1 MKHITLFILA
11 ISMNLQIQAQ
21 TTISYDKLGRVTNI
35 EYAEGTQASYIYD
48 NVGNRPEHLLNTPLY
63 WTGTSSSDWNTVT
76 NWGRNTVPQSIDNV
90 VISSGTSHDP
100 QINSSQS
107 ITCNKLTV
115 NSGATLTIKSD
126 EIGSGSLIVN
136 STVTNKGVIS
146 VERYFADNSWHFV
159 SPSTTGVTANDFYW
173 YDTPKSWL
181 TYYTESTG
189 EWIYNTELSTPMSVG
204 QGWSVWLDT
213 DTKSN
218 ATTTMTGDI
227 RTIDL
232 PVTLSKSSTGWN
244 LIGNPYTSA
253 IDWDEGTWG
262 SNTTGT
268 VYVWDND
275 YNGGDYRTWNG
286 SAGDLTNGIIPMS
299 QGFFVQATSSGSFN
313 IPATSRVHSSG
324 FYKSE
329 EIANESPYVK
339 LQMDFGNHG
348 NTLFIGFPEN
358 GTSQFDLRGDANK
371 YNSYN
376 DLPQIYVLE
385 NGKKLST
392 NALAPLTEES
402 RTVPLHLNQVVNG
415 EYKFTLSQIDHLPN
429 VTITLED
436 LKTEITQDLIKEPIY
451 TFTASAGD
459 EINRFLLHFKSNA
472 FGIDQSI
479 DEENP
484 MVEIYSYEKRI
495 YIRSKGIAATESG
508 QVEIFNISGQLI
520 DKQSIGAKTLISIPA
535 NITNNYFLVKLT
547 KASGVTIKKVFI
559 N

>member
-1 MKHITLFILA
+1 MVVFLSTITQ
-11 ISMNLQIQAQ
+11 SQ
-21 TTISYDKLGRVTNI
+21 TTTTYDELGRVTAI
-35 EYAEGTQASYIYD
+35 EHPDGTQVSYTYD
-48 NVGNRPEHLLNTPLY
+48 NVGNRHTHIMNTPQY
-63 WTGTSSSDWNTVT
+63 WTGSTSTDWHATS
-76 NWGRNTVPQSIDNV
+76 NWGRGTIPQSIDNV
-90 VISSGTSHDP
+90 IINSGTPNDP
-100 QINSSQS
+100 QINSNQS
-107 ITCNKLTV
+107 VSCNKLTV
-115 NSGATLTIKSD
+115 NNGATLTIKSA

-136 STVTNKGVIS
+136 STVTNKGIIS
-146 VERYFADNSWHFV
+146 VERYFIDNSWHFV

-173 YDTPKSWL
+173 NDAPKSWL

-189 EWIYNTELSTPMSVG
+189 EWTYNTELSTPMPVG
-204 QGWSVWLDT
+204 QGWSVWLDI
-213 DTKSN
+213 DTKTS
-218 ATTTMTGDI
+218 AITTMTGDI
-227 RTIDL
+227 RTTDL
-232 PVTLSKSSTGWN
+232 SVTLSKSSTGWN
-244 LIGNPYTSA
+244 LIGNPFTSA

-286 SAGDLTNGIIPMS
+286 SAGDLTDGVIPIS
-299 QGFFVQATSSGSFN
+299 QGFFVQATSSGSFT
-313 IPATSRVHSSG
+313 IPAASRVHSSG

-385 NGKKLST
+385 HGNKLST

-402 RTVPLHLNQVVNG
+402 KTVPLCLDQVVDG

-436 LKTEITQDLIKEPIY
+436 LKTETNQDLIKEPIY
-451 TFTASAGD
+451 SFTASAGD
-459 EINRFLLHFKSNA
+459 EINRFLLHFKLNA
-472 FGIDQSI
+472 FGIDHSI
-479 DEENP
+479 GEENQL
-484 MVEIYSYEKRI
+484 VEIYSYAKRI

-508 QVEIFNISGQLI
+508 HLEIFNISGQLI
-520 DKQSIGAKTLISIPA
+520 NKQTIGAKTFVSFPINTTKNYLI
-535 NITNNYFLVKLT
+535 VKLT
-547 KASGVTIKKVFI
+547 KASGVTTRKVLI

>member
-1 MKHITLFILA
+1 MKHIYALIIAFILNVTVY
-11 ISMNLQIQAQ
+11 SQ
-21 TTISYDKLGRVTNI
+21 TTITYDKLGRVTNI
-35 EYAEGTQASYIYD
+35 DYTEGTQASYIYD
-48 NVGNRPEHLLNTPLY
+48 NVGNRADHLLNTPLC
-63 WTGTSSSDWNTVT
+63 WTGSSSSDWNTTT
-76 NWGRNTVPQSIDNV
+76 NWGRGTVPQTIDNV
-90 VISSGTSHDP
+90 IINSGTPNDP
-100 QINSSQS
+100 QINSNQS
-107 ITCNKLTV
+107 VSCNKLTV
-115 NSGATLTIKSD
+115 NSGATLTIKSA

-136 STVTNKGVIS
+136 STVTNKGIIS
-146 VERYFADNSWHFV
+146 VERYFIDNSWHFV

-173 YDTPKSWL
+173 NDAPKSWL
-181 TYYTESTG
+181 TYYSESTG
-189 EWIYNTELSTPMSVG
+189 EWTYNTELNTTMPIG

-213 DTKSN
+213 ETKTS
-218 ATTTMTGDI
+218 ATTIMTGDI
-227 RTIDL
+227 RTTDL

-286 SAGDLTNGIIPMS
+286 SAGDLINGVIPMS
-299 QGFFVQATSSGSFN
+299 QGFFVQATSSGSFT
-313 IPATSRVHSSG
+313 IPAASRVHSSG
-324 FYKSE
+324 FYKTD
-329 EIANESPYVK
+329 NESPYVK
-339 LQMDFGNHG
+339 LQMNFENYG
-348 NTLFIGFPEN
+348 NTIFIGFPEN
-358 GTSQFDLRGDANK
+358 GTSQFDYKGDASK

-402 RTVPLHLNQVVNG
+402 RAIPLHLDQVVDG
-415 EYKFTLSQIDHLPN
+415 EYKFTLSQIDQLPN
-429 VTITLED
+429 VNITLED
-436 LKTEITQDLIKEPIY
+436 LKTEITQDLIIEPIY

-479 DEENP
+479 DVENP
-484 MVEIYSYEKRI
+484 MVEIYSYAKRI

-508 QVEIFNISGQLI
+508 QIEIFSISGQLI
-520 DKQSIGAKTLISIPA
+520 NKQTISAKTLISIPA
-535 NITNNYFLVKLT
+535 NTTNNYLLVKLT
-547 KASGVTIKKVFI
+547 KASEVTIKKVFI